1 MRARTVVRLAWF
13 MSAVVVAVLGFDLLL
28 RAWLGDTGWFLIGV
42 GAGIACAVLGSLA
55 HDALVAGTGDRRLP

>member
-1 MRARTVVRLAWF
+1 

>member
-1 MRARTVVRLAWF
+1 MVRLAWF

-42 GAGIACAVLGSLA
+42 GGGIACAVLGSLA
-55 HDALVAGTGDRRLP
+55 HDALAAGTGDRRLP